1 MPQVRLKE
9 EVQRFE
15 KRVRDQVAPGSVDN
29 LSALLVQNFNVM
41 NSYYSENLAQ
51 SRTSA
56 RASVSIAVLG
66 FVAILAGIIIALS
79 LKQEMIGSV
88 SVGKCWGWYR
98 IPSGGG
104 PVLSPESGF
113 QGPDE

>member
-56 RASVSIAVLG
+56 VQASPLPFSVSSR
-66 FVAILAGIIIALS
+66 F
-79 LKQEMIGSV
+79 
-88 SVGKCWGWYR
+88 
-98 IPSGGG
+98 
-104 PVLSPESGF
+104 
-113 QGPDE
+113 